1 MDSGFRRRE
10 IANNEVRLS
19 YLEND
24 GDGPF
29 ASAAEAEA
37 FLGQD
42 ALSRSWIGHLEPHG
56 DGGLVPPFDADV
68 MQAVMEGVSAPRWAQ
83 WSSVTA
89 PTTAVFAAKSMF
101 SPAEQTEFIAA
112 RPGTRPVIL
121 AGGSHDAH
129 LDATP
134 EWAAVLSR
142 ALDG

>member
-1 MDSGFRRRE
+1 M
-10 IANNEVRLS
+10 
-19 YLEND
+19 
-24 GDGPF
+24 PF

-42 ALSRSWIGHLEPHG
+42 ALSRSWIGHLEPNG
-56 DGGLVPPFDADV
+56 DGGLVPPFDADDV
-68 MQAVMEGVSAPRWAQ
+68 MQAVMEGVSAPRWEE
-83 WSSVTA
+83 WKSVTA

-101 SPAEQTEFIAA
+101 SPAEQAGFIAA
-112 RPGTRPVIL
+112 RPGTGHVIL

-142 ALDG
+142 ALEG